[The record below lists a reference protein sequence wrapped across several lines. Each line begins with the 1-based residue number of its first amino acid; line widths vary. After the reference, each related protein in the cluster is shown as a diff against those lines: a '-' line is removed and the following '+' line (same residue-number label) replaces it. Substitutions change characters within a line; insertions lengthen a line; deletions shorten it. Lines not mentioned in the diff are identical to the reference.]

1 MGQSEILRLDAVTRQ
16 FAKHLSP
23 AVNQVSFTLQPGEL
37 LALLGESGCGKTT
50 LLRLIAGFEQP
61 QSGTIELNGQVVAG
75 QGQWL
80 TPERRDVGMVFQD
93 YALFPHLTVAKN
105 VAFGLTQPRRT
116 GNSRYSPQKLR
127 ELVADAIA
135 LVSLQGLE
143 DRYPHQLSGGQQQRV
158 ALARALAPRPALIL
172 LDEPLSNLDAQVR
185 LRLREEIRTVLK
197 ATGTSA
203 VFVTH
208 DQEEA
213 LSIADQIAV
222 MRHGCIEQLDTPEAL
237 YQHPASRFVAEFVT
251 QANFLPAF
259 VKDGVLETE
268 VGYFSIQNTSEIQNR
283 LTEAHERPKFKIQ
296 NGSRAELM
304 IRQEDLHLEPDDSAS
319 VVIRDR
325 QFLGREHRY
334 CLLTPSG
341 QELHARTT
349 YQHLLP
355 AGTRVKLSVA
365 ESALQIFPYGDERFL
380 DKQSQQKEVK
390 N

>member
-1 MGQSEILRLDAVTRQ
+1 MGQSEILRLETVTRQ
-16 FAKHLSP
+16 FSKHLSP
-23 AVNQVSFTLQPGEL
+23 AVNQVSFILQPGEL

-75 QGQWL
+75 QGQWVP
-80 TPERRDVGMVFQD
+80 PEHRNVGMVFQD

-105 VAFGLTQPRRT
+105 VAFGLTQPRRRR
-116 GNSRYSPQKLR
+116 NSCYLPQQLR

-185 LRLREEIRTVLK
+185 LRLREEIRSALK

-213 LSIADQIAV
+213 LSIADQVAV
-222 MRHGCIEQLDTPEAL
+222 MRHGCIEQLDTPENL
-237 YQHPASRFVAEFVT
+237 YQYPASRFVAEFVT

-259 VKDGVLETE
+259 LKDEVWETE
-268 VGYFSIQNTSEIQNR
+268 VGAFSIRNASNIQHSTSN
-283 LTEAHERPKFKIQ
+283 IQ
-296 NGSRAELM
+296 NGSCAELM
-304 IRQEDLHLEPDDSAS
+304 IRQEDLQFETDDSAP

-349 YQHLLP
+349 NQCWLP
-355 AGTRVKLSVA
+355 VGTRVRLSVT
-365 ESALQIFPYGDERFL
+365 ESALQIFP
-380 DKQSQQKEVK
+380 SSAS
-390 N
+390 